1 MHPINTLPGHKRGY
15 EKCQITLTKC
25 IIRINWIKLKK
36 PKKLEI
42 YFFYC
47 FFHFNINLCYTDKF
61 IYTLDYAINITL
73 KDVYL
78 GFIITFLTN
87 ATLAL
92 GPILIRIIKDTTID
106 AMD

>member
-1 MHPINTLPGHKRGY
+1 MVCKIPDHVNKY
-15 EKCQITLTKC
+15 
-25 IIRINWIKLKK
+25 IIRINRIKRKK
-36 PKKLEI
+36 PKKQKI
-42 YFFYC
+42 YFFHC
-47 FFHFNINLCYTDKF
+47 FFLFNINLCYTDKF
-61 IYTLDYAINITL
+61 IQTLNYAINITL

-92 GPILIRIIKDTTID
+92 GTILIRIIKNTTIY

>member
-15 EKCQITLTKC
+15 
-25 IIRINWIKLKK
+25 
-36 PKKLEI
+36 
-42 YFFYC
+42 
-47 FFHFNINLCYTDKF
+47 
-61 IYTLDYAINITL
+61 YAINISL

-78 GFIITFLTN
+78 GFVITFLTN

-92 GPILIRIIKDTTID
+92 GTILIRIIKDTTIY